1 MPPIALS
8 HRECSRPLLRSKAVR
23 EGWVRVRIAEGVRVG
38 GVFDERSRFST
49 YPEARDL
56 YITEQWNLDAAGD
69 FESPVRQSQGLWVAI
84 KDEYVVEWLLDEK
97 DDQGDELA

>member
-1 MPPIALS
+1 M
-8 HRECSRPLLRSKAVR
+8 
-23 EGWVRVRIAEGVRVG
+23 
-38 GVFDERSRFST
+38 
-49 YPEARDL
+49 
-56 YITEQWNLDAAGD
+56 TEQWNLDAAGD